1 ALPLWKIFLIQFLNI
16 AGLGPIFGA
25 VAGAMWGPVAFL
37 WIVLGSLF
45 AGGVHDYFSG
55 MLSVKHKGESI
66 TEISGYYLGNNVK
79 QFMRFF
85 SVILLLMVGTVFIM
99 GPAKLLIGISD
110 GFGGI
115 NFWVAIIFVYYILST
130 ILPID

>member
-1 ALPLWKIFLIQFLNI
+1 MISFIISIATLIIGYFVMSNISEKIFEIDQNRITPAISHADGIDFVAMPLWKIFLIQFLNI

-55 MLSVKHKGESI
+55 MLSVKHQGESI
-66 TEISGYYLGNNVK
+66 TDI
-79 QFMRFF
+79 
-85 SVILLLMVGTVFIM
+85 T
-99 GPAKLLIGISD
+99 GP
-110 GFGGI
+110 
-115 NFWVAIIFVYYILST
+115 
-130 ILPID
+130 